1 MSPVIIILGLVLLAG
16 IGVIAYAF
24 IRGGES
30 TDKATQNRL
39 ERFVSDFERPETQI
53 ASDAAPAEADRSSGK
68 FTQNIDDALE
78 SRGLARKISTD
89 IARANLT
96 LTVTEFILVII
107 LSIVITAAL
116 AFFIYDRNLIMTL
129 LGGVLGFFLPRI
141 YLNVRKGRRLK
152 QFNDQL
158 GDTIN
163 LMASGIRAGYSF
175 LMAMESVG
183 EEMPNPVSEEFNRVV
198 REISLGVPT
207 EKALNNMLRR
217 IPSDDLE
224 LLITPVNLSAEV
236 GGNLSEIL
244 EIIGFVIRER
254 VRIAGD
260 IKTLTAQGMMGGY
273 IVAGLPVALGL
284 ILFAMNQ
291 EYLGRMVFAGETQP
305 CGWIMLGAG
314 VFMIVIGFIAIMKIV
329 KIEV

>member
-1 MSPVIIILGLVLLAG
+1 MSPVIIILGFVLLAG
-16 IGVIAYAF
+16 IGAIAFALL
-24 IRGGES
+24 RGEES

-53 ASDAAPAEADRSSGK
+53 ASEASPIEDRTSGK
-68 FTQNIDDALE
+68 LTQNIDEALE
-78 SRGLARKISTD
+78 GRGFARKISTD
-89 IARANLT
+89 LARANLT
-96 LTVTEFILVII
+96 ITVTEYILVII
-107 LSIVITAAL
+107 LSIVVTAAL

-129 LGGVLGFFLPRI
+129 VGAVVGFFLPRF
-141 YLNVRKGRRLK
+141 YLNLRKSRRLK
-152 QFNDQL
+152 AFDDQL

-163 LMASGIRAGYSF
+163 LMASGIQAGYSF

-207 EKALNNMLRR
+207 EQALNNMLRR

-224 LLITPVNLSAEV
+224 LLITAVNLSSEV

-244 EIIGFVIRER
+244 EIIGHVIRER
-254 VRIAGD
+254 VRIAGE

-273 IVAGLPVALGL
+273 VVSFLPVALGL

-305 CGWIMLGAG
+305 CGWIMLGVG
-314 VFMIVIGFIAIMKIV
+314 VFMIAIGFAAIMKIV
-329 KIEV
+329 NIEV